1 MTSPLN
7 RRAALGALAASIP
20 ALAILPAAASPPPTT
35 ALANLI
41 EEHRAAWAAFGRLV
55 DALEAA
61 EPDKSIL
68 VPCLAREP
76 IAVGSSRE
84 GLINVIEDNFES
96 EVRKLNR
103 LLELSPELG
112 AAACDRLAQER
123 DACRARLEE
132 VFADYR
138 VVEDAYD
145 NAGDA
150 EDDALMAICAHRCAS
165 LEEAAIRAR
174 YLTSNTIDLQTRH
187 IDALFASF
195 LPEGRTIP
203 GPSESA
209 ATI

>member
-1 MTSPLN
+1 MEKQPT
-7 RRAALGALAASIP
+7 RRAALSALASVP
-20 ALAILPAAASPPPTT
+20 ALAILPAAASPPSTT

-55 DALEAA
+55 EALEAA
-61 EPDKSIL
+61 EPDGSIL
-68 VPCLAREP
+68 VPCLASEP
-76 IAVGSSRE
+76 IAVKGQRRE
-84 GLINVIEDNFES
+84 GLINIIEDNFKS
-96 EVRKLNR
+96 EAKKLRR
-103 LLELSPELG
+103 LTELSPELG
-112 AAACDRLAQER
+112 GAALERLEGAR

-138 VVEDAYD
+138 VVEDTYD

-174 YLTSNTIDLQTRH
+174 YLTSNTIDLQTQH

-195 LPEGRTIP
+195 LPEGEDEFET
-203 GPSESA
+203 A
-209 ATI
+209 